1 MPIES
6 MKQAPAKKNMTQR
19 CLASGR
25 ATNTLVRTLLA
36 LLLAVS
42 LTVDCLPRQLRA
54 SPARATSATILLYH
68 RFGRVTTGATTVR
81 TSVFEEQMKFLR
93 EHNYNVVRLRDV
105 VEFVE
110 GRGQLPERAV
120 AITADDGHRTVFT
133 EMKPI
138 VERYRIPVTLFI
150 YPSAISNASYAMTWE
165 QLKQLQA
172 TGLFDIE
179 SHTYWHP
186 NFRIE
191 KRRLSPADYQQLVDS
206 QLRKSREVLQR
217 RLGSKV
223 DLLAWPFGINDSE
236 LIAAARR
243 AGYVAAFTIERRQ
256 VSRRDNPM
264 AIPRFTV
271 RDSDVGKAFQSL
283 LAGREL

>member
-1 MPIES
+1 MES
-6 MKQAPAKKNMTQR
+6 MKQDPAKKSMTQC
-19 CLASGR
+19 CLAPGR
-25 ATNTLVRTLLA
+25 ATHTLVRTLLA

-42 LTVDCLPRQLRA
+42 LTVDCLPRGLRA

-68 RFGRVTTGATTVR
+68 RFGPVITGATTVR
-81 TSVFEEQMKFLR
+81 TSVFEKQMKFLR

-105 VEFVE
+105 VEFIE

-120 AITADDGHRTVFT
+120 AITADDGRRTVFT

-243 AGYVAAFTIERRQ
+243 AGYVAAFTIQRRQ
-256 VSRRDNPM
+256 VSNRDNPM

>member
-1 MPIES
+1 MES
-6 MKQAPAKKNMTQR
+6 MKQDPAKKSMTQC
-19 CLASGR
+19 CLAPGR
-25 ATNTLVRTLLA
+25 ATHTLVRTLLA

-42 LTVDCLPRQLRA
+42 LTVDCLPRGLRA

-68 RFGRVTTGATTVR
+68 RFGPVTTGATTVR
-81 TSVFEEQMKFLR
+81 TSVFEKQMKFLR

-105 VEFVE
+105 VEFIE

-120 AITADDGHRTVFT
+120 AITADDGRRTVFT

-243 AGYVAAFTIERRQ
+243 AGYVAAFTIQRRQ
-256 VSRRDNPM
+256 VSNRDNPM